1 MAIDLRTAVAG
12 LPTGAEPA
20 AADACAGCEGRGWV
34 LLDDGGAGTAR
45 PCECRRQGRGERLL
59 AAAGIPERYR
69 RCSLA
74 RFKVSSPDPGASR
87 QLRAAVTSCE
97 RFLEGFVSQQGTF
110 RQTGL
115 LFIGPPGVGKT
126 HLAVAILTDLIE
138 TYGVRGRFVDF
149 TSLTHQIQSTF
160 DPGSP
165 ESKHQVLDPVMEADL
180 LVLDELGAQKP
191 TAWVQ
196 DVLYLVIN
204 GRYTRRRPTL
214 FTTNYRLER
223 PPAKAG
229 DEPPVDRFRQ
239 RRGEEPASERGDA
252 DAYGLLAHRVPPAL
266 VSRLHEMTRPVD
278 LTAVEDFRHAVGR
291 HRDSL

>member
-1 MAIDLRTAVAG
+1 
-12 LPTGAEPA
+12 
-20 AADACAGCEGRGWV
+20 
-34 LLDDGGAGTAR
+34 
-45 PCECRRQGRGERLL
+45 
-59 AAAGIPERYR
+59 
-69 RCSLA
+69 
-74 RFKVSSPDPGASR
+74 
-87 QLRAAVTSCE
+87 
-97 RFLEGFVSQQGTF
+97 
-110 RQTGL
+110 
-115 LFIGPPGVGKT
+115 
-126 HLAVAILTDLIE
+126 
-138 TYGVRGRFVDF
+138 
-149 TSLTHQIQSTF
+149 
-160 DPGSP
+160 
-165 ESKHQVLDPVMEADL
+165 MEADL

-252 DAYGLLAHRVPPAL
+252 DAYGLLAHRVPPAR
-266 VSRLHEMTRPVD
+266 VSRVHEMTRPVD